1 MAFSSYA
8 ETEALK
14 GIVGDGNTDKNNW
27 ISLHTTDPTDQGGGE
42 ISGGTYGRMA
52 TNWNTP
58 ANSTVSG
65 TAVTLSV
72 PSGTT
77 IAFWGVWS
85 AQTGG
90 SFVYGG
96 SLPGSGETFGSN
108 GTYSLTP
115 TFSASD

>member
-27 ISLHTTDPTDQGGGE
+27 ISLHETDPTDTGGGE
-42 ISGGTYGRMA
+42 ISGGTYGRVS
-52 TNWNTP
+52 TNWVAP
-58 ANSTVSG
+58 ANSTVTGS
-65 TAVTLSV
+65 AVTLQV
-72 PSGTT
+72 PSGQT

-85 AQTGG
+85 QQTGG

-96 SLPGSGETFGSN
+96 QLPAPEVFGSN